1 MHVVIRAD
9 GGPEIGYGHLM
20 RTGALATELLDRDAT
35 LTVATTTPTP
45 AREVF
50 PSTVDVIEL
59 PSRADPDPFIEW
71 VDTANPDVVVT
82 DAYPVD
88 TNYQQAVR
96 DRVPLVVLQDD
107 ARHAVCADV
116 FTNGNLYGPELDY
129 EFVGQP
135 PKQCLGADYVLL
147 RPEIQARAA
156 GEPPWRGS
164 PERAIIMMGGSDLAE
179 LTPTVVRAFDG
190 FDLTVD
196 AIVGPGCSQTQE
208 QAVRNAASESS
219 TTVEVSRDPDDLVDR
234 MAAADFAVST
244 ASSTTYELLALGTPL
259 VSIPIIDNQEPIAA
273 ALRQRDAATVLKRGD
288 GMESFRTAIQEY
300 IDDADLRRR
309 RGRDG
314 QALVDGGGTE
324 RIAAT
329 ISRISN

>member
-1 MHVVIRAD
+1 MHVGIRAD

-35 LTVATTTPTP
+35 LNIATTTPTP

-50 PSTVDVIEL
+50 PPAVDVIEL

-71 VDTANPDVVVT
+71 LDTAKPDIVVT

-135 PKQCLGADYVLL
+135 PKQCLVADYVLL

-208 QAVRNAASESS
+208 QAVRTAASESS
-219 TTVEVSRDPDDLVDR
+219 TTVEVSRDPVDLVDR
-234 MAAADFAVST
+234 FHQI
-244 ASSTTYELLALGTPL
+244 LALFSPL
-259 VSIPIIDNQEPIAA
+259 AEKTLLVLAA
-273 ALRQRDAATVLKRGD
+273 R
-288 GMESFRTAIQEY
+288 
-300 IDDADLRRR
+300 ADVIEAHPRLLVAMA
-309 RGRDG
+309 
-314 QALVDGGGTE
+314 ALVDRLQKPAGGFCK
-324 RIAAT
+324 
-329 ISRISN
+329 SRGPSGVLRKGPGYAV